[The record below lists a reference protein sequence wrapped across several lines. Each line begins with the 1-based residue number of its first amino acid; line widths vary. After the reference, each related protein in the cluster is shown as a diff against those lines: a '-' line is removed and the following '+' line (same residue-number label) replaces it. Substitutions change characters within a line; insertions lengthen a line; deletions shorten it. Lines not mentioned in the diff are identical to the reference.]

1 MSSQAIKARLERLA
15 RATAAKLAE
24 KAAILREY
32 EEELEQVG
40 PAPGRAWE
48 QHDTMVRF
56 SSIIAISLSLAVRIT
71 ILLTTEPVAGVA
83 RAVRGCSEGPGR

>member
-71 ILLTTEPVAGVA
+71 ILLTRHYHGVCRRCRKGCA
-83 RAVRGCSEGPGR
+83 RLQ

>member
-56 SSIIAISLSLAVRIT
+56 SSITRYYHGACLRCRKGCVR
-71 ILLTTEPVAGVA
+71 LQ
-83 RAVRGCSEGPGR
+83 

>member
-32 EEELEQVG
+32 EGELEQVG
-40 PAPGRAWE
+40 PAPGRPWE
-48 QHDTMVRF
+48 QHDTMV
-56 SSIIAISLSLAVRIT
+56 STIIAIFLPVT
-71 ILLTTEPVAGVA
+71 FTEPLSGVA